1 MKRLLLL
8 TGFAIGYVAGSAAG
22 RERYEQ
28 IRSMALR
35 VRNDP
40 QVQAAAAAAA
50 DKAKEAA
57 PVVKDKVT
65 GAAEVAA
72 HEVGLAIL
80 PPLRDLDEVAY
91 MRFASVYRAF
101 DSLADFEA
109 EILALR
115 ADQVLD
121 EAAEAAFADASAVA
135 RFGGAHDPAPPPVH
149 ASFAAP

>member
-1 MKRLLLL
+1 MTMKRLLLL

-72 HEVGLAIL
+72 HKVRTSSG
-80 PPLRDLDEVAY
+80 PDLSEQESGYPVAG
-91 MRFASVYRAF
+91 R
-101 DSLADFEA
+101 
-109 EILALR
+109 
-115 ADQVLD
+115 
-121 EAAEAAFADASAVA
+121 
-135 RFGGAHDPAPPPVH
+135 
-149 ASFAAP
+149 